1 MVDAVIGS
9 PCKTRKPNNCMRFA
23 WTHCIHATNDVLL
36 FARKNKKLITSL
48 MWVNVATVAP
58 HADHWMAESLQQAT
72 SLGAPGS
79 HLPAI
84 PLASGGGSRAQKR
97 E

>member
-1 MVDAVIGS
+1 
-9 PCKTRKPNNCMRFA
+9 
-23 WTHCIHATNDVLL
+23 
-36 FARKNKKLITSL
+36 
-48 MWVNVATVAP
+48 MWVNVATEAP

-72 SLGAPGS
+72 SLGALGS

-97 E
+97 EWIMNA

>member
-1 MVDAVIGS
+1 
-9 PCKTRKPNNCMRFA
+9 
-23 WTHCIHATNDVLL
+23 
-36 FARKNKKLITSL
+36 

-97 E
+97 FETCFLAQKQNLKAVHNTFF